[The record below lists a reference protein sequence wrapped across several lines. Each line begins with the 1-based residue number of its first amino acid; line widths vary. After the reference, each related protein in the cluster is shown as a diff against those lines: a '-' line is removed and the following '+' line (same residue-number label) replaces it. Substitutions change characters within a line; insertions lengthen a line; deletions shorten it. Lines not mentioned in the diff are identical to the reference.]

1 LTSST
6 DPATDHMLCM
16 AVDCKAIATKHT
28 LCEMV
33 MEKTGK
39 TERHKI
45 RFCEDHYLR
54 QMAYQYATE
63 HKKWHHKENQIGMYG
78 TVNAKRV
85 QANQSVY
92 TTHATRDWHGIAS
105 YQNQWQTQWLV

>member
-1 LTSST
+1 MENVPTTLMTKQS

-39 TERHKI
+39 TEKHKV

-63 HKKWHHKENQIGMYG
+63 HKK
-78 TVNAKRV
+78 
-85 QANQSVY
+85 
-92 TTHATRDWHGIAS
+92 
-105 YQNQWQTQWLV
+105 